1 MAASS
6 TVNRLRLLGLDL
18 RERRTRAALTQDE
31 VGRKAG
37 ITGKYVSEIER
48 GTRDLPFSTL
58 HGIVERGLGL
68 TLEVRAQDGARRT
81 TMVELPP
88 KLAALAS
95 AIAELRDDQRAS
107 VVAIL
112 REALKLIG

>member
-1 MAASS
+1 M
-6 TVNRLRLLGLDL
+6 
-18 RERRTRAALTQDE
+18 
-31 VGRKAG
+31 KAG

-68 TLEVRAQDGARRT
+68 TLEVRAQDGVRRAT
-81 TMVELPP
+81 VELPP
-88 KLAALAS
+88 KLAELAS
-95 AIAELRDDQRAS
+95 AVAALPDDQRAS